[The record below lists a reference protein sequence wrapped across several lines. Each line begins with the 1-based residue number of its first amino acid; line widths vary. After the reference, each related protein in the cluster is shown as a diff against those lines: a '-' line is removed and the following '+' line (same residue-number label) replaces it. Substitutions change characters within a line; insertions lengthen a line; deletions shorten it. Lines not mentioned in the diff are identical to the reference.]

1 MHTHYIIL
9 SFNTEFV
16 KIYIILCVHN
26 IKLPIY
32 YDDLIILQPSESGP
46 SVIDVH
52 VNKMYDAGSSILE
65 RDPGERRDI
74 LQRKGGPS
82 KRIPCTA
89 LLVER

>member
-1 MHTHYIIL
+1 MMQSL
-9 SFNTEFV
+9 SVAYCT
-16 KIYIILCVHN
+16 
-26 IKLPIY
+26 
-32 YDDLIILQPSESGP
+32 DLHSQPSESGP
-46 SVIDVH
+46 SVVDVH

-74 LQRKGGPS
+74 LQRRRGPN